1 MEDIAA
7 LLRQD
12 TQCPA
17 ALSRA
22 PLPGLALFQQ
32 LFVPS
37 LLAISLLSWL
47 LHDQLDHRLKAAR
60 LPLDAMT
67 VVLFGSLLGVWIA
80 EQLYPAHP
88 EWNYNLRVD
97 SLRGLARFGRDMVYL
112 LVMTQV
118 TAVLIK
124 LTSDQL
130 VPALQRHGY
139 GLGAI
144 GTVWP
149 THAPFAVRVVLVFL
163 LTELASYALHWT
175 SHHVGFFWRFHS
187 THHLPA
193 ELSGL
198 KSLRLHPVE
207 NVFAYVVRTVPLLLL
222 GAGTEEVLTITY
234 FACTLSI
241 LSHANVSVADGPLG
255 LLVNLPQYHR
265 IHHSSDVEE
274 SRSNYGCHTV
284 LWDRVFGTFRRTPKG
299 PLVLGTFPLGTR
311 TLWQELAWPFYRA
324 VSAAP
329 P

>member
-12 TQCPA
+12 TQRA
-17 ALSRA
+17 AVLSRA
-22 PLPGLALFQQ
+22 PLPGLALFQRV
-32 LFVPS
+32 FVPS
-37 LLAISLLSWL
+37 LLGISLLSWMF
-47 LHDQLDHRLKAAR
+47 HGDLDRWLTAAH

-67 VVLFGSLLGVWIA
+67 VVLFASLFGVWIA

-88 EWNYNLRVD
+88 EWNYNLRAD

-124 LTSDQL
+124 LTADQL
-130 VPALQRHGY
+130 VPALQRQGY
-139 GLGAI
+139 GLGAM
-144 GTVWP
+144 GTIWP
-149 THAPFAVRVVLVFL
+149 REAPFAVRVVLVFL
-163 LTELASYALHWT
+163 LTELASYGLHWT

-187 THHLPA
+187 THHMPA

-198 KSLRLHPVE
+198 KSLRLHPVD
-207 NVFAYVVRTVPLLLL
+207 NVCAYLVRTVPLLLL

-255 LLVNLPQYHR
+255 LLVNLPQYHQ
-265 IHHSSDVEE
+265 IHHSSDIEE

-284 LWDRVFGTFRRTPKG
+284 LFDRLFGTFRRTPKG
-299 PLVLGTFPLGTR
+299 PLVLGTFPLGAR
-311 TLWQELAWPFYRA
+311 TLWQELVWPFYRA
-324 VSAAP
+324 VSSSP